1 MMENNP
7 LQRKVER
14 RKHFSHDSEKPIGWY
29 LKRVD
34 KLITQNVNDM
44 FAPMGLTRT
53 HWQAL
58 NNTYHG
64 RVKTRKDLHE
74 LIHDFVDLKTL
85 DDIIDS
91 LVQRGWMIRTEKPEL
106 GITELELTDEG
117 NEAFPR
123 LDAILFEFDKQVF
136 QGITEEEYKTAIKVL
151 NQLICNLNHTAH

>member
-1 MMENNP
+1 MENNP
-7 LQRKVER
+7 LQGKGKRK
-14 RKHFSHDSEKPIGWY
+14 KHFSHDSEMPIGWY

-44 FAPMGLTRT
+44 FAPMALTRT
-53 HWQAL
+53 HWQAI

-64 RVKTRKDLHE
+64 RVKTRESLHE

-85 DDIIDS
+85 DDVIDS

-106 GITELELTDEG
+106 GITELELTEEG

-123 LDAILFEFDKQVF
+123 LDAIL
-136 QGITEEEYKTAIKVL
+136 L
-151 NQLICNLNHTAH
+151 NLINRCFRGSRKKNTRR